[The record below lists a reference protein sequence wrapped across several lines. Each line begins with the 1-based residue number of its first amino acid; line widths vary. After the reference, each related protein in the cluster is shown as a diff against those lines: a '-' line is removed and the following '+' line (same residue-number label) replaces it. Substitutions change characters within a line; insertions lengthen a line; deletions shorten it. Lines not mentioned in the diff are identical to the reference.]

1 MSHPV
6 LTFSA
11 QSFGEVY
18 SITRIPNGD
27 LHVDFRKSEVAE
39 TVCLICFGPS
49 ETLKAFSGLPTTC
62 KGLYRRCW
70 ERGSVV
76 VYGKETMTTRSSC
89 SSCIRDPAP
98 GHVVSWRRYDE
109 DIHSL
114 PIHQSVVPFYP
125 RAMPRF
131 HFLLLLL
138 CPPSSVYMPPFFST
152 SLCTYL
158 HRLPN
163 S

>member
-49 ETLKAFSGLPTTC
+49 ETLKVFVRFVDYMQGFISEVLGAWVCRGI
-62 KGLYRRCW
+62 R
-70 ERGSVV
+70 ERDHDDTLLVF
-76 VYGKETMTTRSSC
+76 ELHQRSS
-89 SSCIRDPAP
+89 
-98 GHVVSWRRYDE
+98 
-109 DIHSL
+109 
-114 PIHQSVVPFYP
+114 P
-125 RAMPRF
+125 RTCC
-131 HFLLLLL
+131 FLE
-138 CPPSSVYMPPFFST
+138 T
-152 SLCTYL
+152 I
-158 HRLPN
+158 
-163 S
+163 